1 MAVSFSS
8 LNRLASLKKLF
19 QSSAHGLSPNPDTA
33 GSCDVATSD
42 LATSADPTVHAG
54 DKVLVTGCNI
64 GESLDGGLAEFARV
78 PGSAV
83 VPLPTGL
90 SLFEAMTLGTAGF
103 TAAMTLHRMLE
114 NHQTPTQ
121 GPIAVTGATGGV
133 GSIAI
138 LLLKQAGFRVC
149 AITGKTNY
157 ASQLIELGADEILDR
172 RTLDLGSKPLE
183 RAVWGGAVDNLG
195 GDILTYLTR
204 TVRPWGNIACIG
216 LAQSAEL
223 TSTVMPL
230 ILRGVSLLGIHSIE
244 VPRALRLMLWEQLGG
259 PWKPAGLTS
268 AIVRGVIELKD
279 VPRVCAE
286 LVAGQGPAVLK
297 AVAATINE
305 LRDTRVQAGDN
316 QTGPLQPG
324 AESWAEAYV
333 ASGRLGRRNHQTEGY
348 GGQAD
353 LRPRRRRLR
362 A

>member
-1 MAVSFSS
+1 MSDFTALRVHKTVGGTAVNLDRITLDDLNAGEVTIQVAYSS
-8 LNRLASLKKLF
+8 VNYKDALAVTGKNAF
-19 QSSAHGLSPNPDTA
+19 MRGYPRTA
-33 GSCDVATSD
+33 GIDLAGIVATSG
-42 LATSADPTVHAG
+42 DPTVHAG

-103 TAAMTLHRMLE
+103 TAAMALHRMLE
-114 NHQTPTQ
+114 NHQTPAQ

-138 LLLKQAGFRVC
+138 LLFKQAGFRVC

-157 ASQLIELGADEILDR
+157 ASRLIELGADEILDR
-172 RTLDLGSKPLE
+172 STLDLGSKPLE

-216 LAQSAEL
+216 LAQSAGL

-244 VPRALRLMLWEQLGG
+244 VPRALRLMLWERLGG

-286 LVAGQGPAVLK
+286 LVAGQARGRYV
-297 AVAATINE
+297 VRI
-305 LRDTRVQAGDN
+305 AG
-316 QTGPLQPG
+316 
-324 AESWAEAYV
+324 E
-333 ASGRLGRRNHQTEGY
+333 
-348 GGQAD
+348 
-353 LRPRRRRLR
+353 
-362 A
+362 